1 MWETTSQVTEHYLC
15 PLEANVYGID
25 FTRFRIRDMESNTVL
40 FEIAKPSGQDV
51 QQINDPLDPN
61 AGRWGCKL
69 APNPKS
75 WPLQKQV
82 KNL

>member
-1 MWETTSQVTEHYLC
+1 MTEHYLC

-61 AGRWGCKL
+61 AGR
-69 APNPKS
+69 
-75 WPLQKQV
+75 
-82 KNL
+82 